1 MVRPIP
7 GVFLNK
13 DTYGVNSDQERD
25 RLPVLDQHVRCSLT
39 DILVG
44 DKGIPIMMCL
54 AGLPN
59 AEDADDIAKL
69 VIGAIVSASGVSPDA
84 AKISKHPN
92 DIFSAVVNWARAKFS
107 SLVDEDNDTEG
118 ADVPEGSKTAEKKSV
133 GNASFPSNEFPSWFQ
148 ELEIEEGALLDA
160 NRVNEFELYAY
171 AGVLAFAIAK
181 QPDAANLEAFNSKR
195 RNAVAA
201 SMVKQ
206 DMQIFIDNSPHLTLE
221 ILGKVHR
228 VFSMMVSDRACVLS
242 AVVDNDVNLIQGP
255 KRMFYTIFRLSA
267 GASLNTL
274 LIITKFARRFPQ
286 LYHEFPD
293 LETEYHATSRALI
306 RFYDAAEHR
315 RLYLKVIFGSAYVPI
330 DRNDVSNLLGVA
342 VFALAQSDR
351 TLANYRGGQLTVSHR
366 EKLLRL
372 LNISADKAE
381 EVETIESA

>member
-44 DKGIPIMMCL
+44 EKGIPIMMCL
-54 AGLPN
+54 AALSE

-69 VIGAIVSASGVSPDA
+69 VIGAMVSASGVSPDA
-84 AKISKHPN
+84 AKISKHPG
-92 DIFSAVVNWARAKFS
+92 DIVSSVINWARIKFS
-107 SLVDEDNDTEG
+107 SSVVEEDTAEDN
-118 ADVPEGSKTAEKKSV
+118 DVPEGSKTAEKKSV
-133 GNASFPSNEFPSWFQ
+133 SANPFPFEDFPAWFRD
-148 ELEIEEGALLDA
+148 LEIGERALLDA

-171 AGVLAFAIAK
+171 AGVLAYAIAK
-181 QPDAANLEAFNSKR
+181 QPDAANLEAFNAKR

-201 SMVKQ
+201 SMVNQ
-206 DMQIFIDNSPHLTLE
+206 DMQIFVDNSPHLTLE

-228 VFSMMVSDRACVLS
+228 VFSMLVSDRACVLS
-242 AVVDNDVNLIQGP
+242 AIVDNDVNMIQGP
-255 KRMFYTIFRLSA
+255 KRMFYTIFRLSS

-286 LYHEFPD
+286 LYQEFPD
-293 LETEYHATSRALI
+293 LETEYHATSRALT

-315 RLYLKVIFGSAYVPI
+315 RLYMKVIFGSAYVPI
-330 DRNDVSNLLGVA
+330 DRNDVANLLGVA
-342 VFALAQSDR
+342 VFALQQSDR
-351 TLANYRGGQLTVSHR
+351 TLANYRGGQLTVAHR

-372 LNISADKAE
+372 LNISADKSE
-381 EVETIESA
+381 EVETIESN